1 LLFKW
6 SSVFT
11 VKEYSPRR
19 HRVRRGFIYDDI
31 FIRFSLRP
39 PRLCGWPHG
48 SLKALF
54 KEQLLILLGLVR
66 KSLLVEILCLH
77 RLYLVGV
84 RKRRTD
90 SLAVDEL
97 THLGQDSHAFIA
109 EEKIDKCLTAIRM
122 LSSVAEREI
131 LADAQ
136 HLAEPDPI
144 HRRAFLAV
152 GDDIPYE
159 ADGDGRLAGRD
170 ALSGRRK
177 GLHQKRFRRAQVA
190 DELVRLFPAHDLVQA
205 PEPLDR
211 GRVLCRVG
219 HH

>member
-1 LLFKW
+1 MTTLLN
-6 SSVFT
+6 V
-11 VKEYSPRR
+11 
-19 HRVRRGFIYDDI
+19 
-31 FIRFSLRP
+31 
-39 PRLCGWPHG
+39 
-48 SLKALF
+48 
-54 KEQLLILLGLVR
+54 QLLIILGLLR
-66 KSLLVEILCLH
+66 RSLLVENLCLH

-144 HRRAFLAV
+144 HRRAFLALRA
-152 GDDIPYE
+152 DLPYE
-159 ADGDGRLAGRD
+159 ADGER
-170 ALSGRRK
+170 
-177 GLHQKRFRRAQVA
+177 
-190 DELVRLFPAHDLVQA
+190 
-205 PEPLDR
+205 
-211 GRVLCRVG
+211 
-219 HH
+219 